1 MDEEIRRTMEARKMK
16 SVTSLAFAQPIFV
29 KAQDATKL
37 RVGVEGICYFVRYVN
52 PRRRDTIV
60 YYNPNSA

>member
-1 MDEEIRRTMEARKMK
+1 MDEEIRRTMEAREMK

-60 YYNPNSA
+60 YYNPNSS

>member
-1 MDEEIRRTMEARKMK
+1 MDEQIRRTMEAWEMK

-37 RVGVEGICYFVRYVN
+37 RVGVESICYFVRYVN